1 MFRPY
6 SYGPRAA
13 WLWIIEYVSS
23 FPQLD
28 ISIISGL
35 IETAPILP
43 EDLEENTSERVAL
56 RCLEELFGPQNSHG
70 SVAPVSRAVLNPS
83 ASCDDVL
90 DHILY
95 HILQKVPLSDLKNA
109 GPELLRWDGH
119 SFIEHKRATL
129 PKCALEQLKD
139 VILLDDPYLD
149 GNENGPPSRS
159 DDSNDENGNQEGN
172 LIPQIKKNEELL
184 GRNPIPSKRS
194 RDELVAGNSKGI
206 VSVNH
211 GSMQCDLHLNAKK
224 SKLVAKPACTIQA
237 VAELPIHLHD
247 DDEQLEDESQRIMK
261 VTEIGT
267 NNLGK
272 VSQIGEGNQDLCVAS
287 RTPGLIDAV
296 GRVELLDNQ
305 MENVQNDNTDMM
317 VEQKHGDIIC
327 PNVVI
332 NESSPVE
339 NGAPVKESS
348 GDVGGNID
356 QDFTSSSQNSISAD
370 GLQENVDL
378 NGEKADMD
386 HPCVEQ
392 ICEDEDEIFN
402 ISLKKNLFLSSQHM
416 ASQDPVQ
423 NADWTEQNSCV
434 KCNQNGRLL
443 VCTSSGCLLAV
454 HESCLNCPARFD
466 DKGHFLC
473 PFCACSVSISN
484 YLEAKNK
491 IILARKKLVAFMGLM
506 GKLIQEQGRSWNHS
520 KLNGNE
526 NLAGIL
532 ESGHLGR
539 EHEHKQ
545 EELPAKLKTSDDNPT
560 TENTETFPINQ
571 VEVEGDDIL
580 KEVVG
585 PQITDASQKLVN
597 SDGEESSTSADD
609 KYIISSHS
617 TRSKKSETR
626 QSFSPTRRLRRKKAP
641 WTNDEEEM
649 LRKGVQ
655 ELANEDGTVPW
666 KRILEF
672 GTNVFLMDRTAT
684 DLKNK
689 WRSMCKDSPGCK

>member
-70 SVAPVSRAVLNPS
+70 SVSPVSRAVLNPS

-194 RDELVAGNSKGI
+194 RDELVAGNSKGA

-224 SKLVAKPACTIQA
+224 SKLVANPTCTSQA
-237 VAELPIHLHD
+237 VAELPIHLHG
-247 DDEQLEDESQRIMK
+247 DDEQLEDDSQRIMK
-261 VTEIGT
+261 VTEIET

-272 VSQIGEGNQDLCVAS
+272 VSQIGEGDQDLCVAS
-287 RTPGLIDAV
+287 RTPGL
-296 GRVELLDNQ
+296 
-305 MENVQNDNTDMM
+305 M

-348 GDVGGNID
+348 GCVGGNID
-356 QDFTSSSQNSISAD
+356 QDFTSSSQNSTSAD

-402 ISLKKNLFLSSQHM
+402 ISLKKNLFFSSQRM

-443 VCTSSGCLLAV
+443 VCTSSGCPLAV

-526 NLAGIL
+526 NLAGIP

-545 EELPAKLKTSDDNPT
+545 EELPAKLKASDDNLT

-571 VEVEGDDIL
+571 VEVEGHDIL

-585 PQITDASQKLVN
+585 PQITDARQKLVN

-609 KYIISSHS
+609 KSL
-617 TRSKKSETR
+617 
-626 QSFSPTRRLRRKKAP
+626 SPTRRLRRKKAP

-649 LRKGVQ
+649 LKKGVQ
-655 ELANEDGTVPW
+655 EIANEDGTVPW

-689 WRSMCKDSPGCK
+689 WRSMCKGSPGCK

>member
-6 SYGPRAA
+6 TYGPRAA

-70 SVAPVSRAVLNPS
+70 SVSPVSRAVLNPS

-194 RDELVAGNSKGI
+194 RDELVAGNSKGV

-224 SKLVAKPACTIQA
+224 SKLVANPTCTIQA
-237 VAELPIHLHD
+237 VAELPIHLHG

-261 VTEIGT
+261 VTEIET

-272 VSQIGEGNQDLCVAS
+272 VSQIGEGDQDLCVAS
-287 RTPGLIDAV
+287 RTPGL
-296 GRVELLDNQ
+296 
-305 MENVQNDNTDMM
+305 M

-332 NESSPVE
+332 DESSPVE

-348 GDVGGNID
+348 GDAGGNID
-356 QDFTSSSQNSISAD
+356 QDFTSSSQNSTSAD

-378 NGEKADMD
+378 IGEKADMD

-402 ISLKKNLFLSSQHM
+402 ISLKKNLFLSSQRM

-434 KCNQNGRLL
+434 KCNQNGQLL

-526 NLAGIL
+526 NLAGIQ

-571 VEVEGDDIL
+571 VEVEGHDIL

-585 PQITDASQKLVN
+585 PQITDARQKLVN

-609 KYIISSHS
+609 K
-617 TRSKKSETR
+617 
-626 QSFSPTRRLRRKKAP
+626 SFSTTRRLRRKKAP

-649 LRKGVQ
+649 LKKGLQ
-655 ELANEDGTVPW
+655 EIANEDGTVPW

-689 WRSMCKDSPGCK
+689 WRSMCKGSPGCK